1 MDIHMPVMNVLEAT
15 RRIRASADGT
25 QTRIVDL
32 TAHALVRLD
41 VVAVNR
47 MIEETNDHD
56 STLAEALAVQ
66 ARDLQFG
73 QILQLI
79 RVNHNVSDTA
89 NDSRKQI

>member
-1 MDIHMPVMNVLEAT
+1 MPVMNVLEAT
-15 RRIRASADGT
+15 RRIRASADGA
-25 QTRIVDL
+25 QTRIVVL

-41 VVAVNR
+41 VIAVNR
-47 MIEETNDHD
+47 MIEEINDYD